1 MSDAPHNNTETG
13 AFLCDGE
20 MSGGS
25 MSVKSAEEY
34 RAQARSVR
42 QLAETLRSP
51 EERQTLL
58 DIAESYERLAQQAD
72 KLASVRA
79 GVGAPPKKPR

>member
-1 MSDAPHNNTETG
+1 MT
-13 AFLCDGE
+13 
-20 MSGGS
+20 
-25 MSVKSAEEY
+25 VKSAEEY

-42 QLAETLRSP
+42 RLAEKFSSP

-72 KLASVRA
+72 ALANPQIGAQAADRRA
-79 GVGAPPKKPR
+79 LSDSSRPFSSALEIKRHDGL